1 MFIYTDLSTEPTCT
15 EIQHNPS
22 ENLKSH
28 SGKIHKYNKINIY
41 HFNTYLITKVRYFLD
56 EFL

>member
-41 HFNTYLITKVRYFLD
+41 HFNTYLITKVGYF
-56 EFL
+56 